1 MGRMKNGQYRWALP
15 TVAPKRKLDTDTDTT
30 HTLPAVETFLVVES
44 PKKLKYT
51 DPSGQKTKEQVNI
64 DI

>member
-15 TVAPKRKLDTDTDTT
+15 TVAPKRKLDTDTT

-51 DPSGQKTKEQVNI
+51 DPLGQKTKEQVNI